1 LRTTLPLF
9 QNTGKK
15 EKRKDGTE
23 GKKGKS
29 EAGGPAGWRLTTAAA
44 QLGENIAVVRE
55 GRQKATQ
62 SHSRSLSKDNLL
74 SVFWKHIF
82 FLINFAIIFTKK
94 LKIKLHKNCICM
106 HIYVMPTYIY
116 TFRYYIIIY
125 NYTCAMYKIYIV
137 FNFYICI
144 NNPLFI
150 YSKEIL
156 RFLFSLYIFL
166 LSLYIYIHTHTQ
178 SNWQKIHHIILIHI
192 SSFDN

>member
-1 LRTTLPLF
+1 MCIPLAVQYKTRRWGPLF
-9 QNTGKK
+9 
-15 EKRKDGTE
+15 EFLLPF
-23 GKKGKS
+23 
-29 EAGGPAGWRLTTAAA
+29 PAGEQDIFPWPHC
-44 QLGENIAVVRE
+44 
-55 GRQKATQ
+55 
-62 SHSRSLSKDNLL
+62 SHSRDNLL